1 MQNKYQF
8 TIAPC
13 DRPSRY
19 RSESQCK
26 TNVMNLSRQYIQ
38 KIIEKEDLDINS
50 NDFKFYGWDFD
61 NGFVSA
67 VYNPIIEDKV
77 K

>member
-1 MQNKYQF
+1 
-8 TIAPC
+8 
-13 DRPSRY
+13 
-19 RSESQCK
+19 
-26 TNVMNLSRQYIQ
+26 MNLSRQYIQ